1 MASLTHVCI
10 WRENG
15 WERITAEKACE
26 IIPPNSTVSA
36 NSGLFMCELCG
47 QYVTLTKKGNNVRHF
62 RHQSGEKSKNCPER
76 LFGSSLKYINLNEY
90 QLPIRIKVSNQH
102 FSFELGLVRAPI
114 EDFDDFRII
123 IEPIGYNRGSS
134 YEYAKER
141 LNPESITYLSIGDN
155 PTKAYKLSL
164 PEGLDELYK
173 YWPPEIKGMDDEG
186 TIFDKQS
193 GRMLSFDADVE
204 VNTNYYLLKRGSSIG
219 AVPGLKIE
227 KIAIQG
233 MWSLYCV
240 CATVFDENTAKFFLE
255 YHCRL
260 TEQPISLQPIWPLF
274 VEGEYLIKHNE
285 GHTFFWVKGRH
296 VEMDTFP
303 QLPIRKYR
311 SQNTSQGI
319 VYDVEC
325 SEKKVLISAGRIKAI
340 KYTYFWKENIEPK
353 ISSPR
358 LRVTN
363 ILDEVV
369 EPGVSHILPKDGT
382 LCFLSQY
389 DGEVIIYDKGSV
401 VTKYRVQA
409 DKKFEINNIIW
420 GKSIQLNVGL
430 DCFWKITYKK
440 AEIDKDV
447 EDEERLLQYISS
459 GNRKMIAA
467 PHSLANIARGF
478 HRYPK
483 IMRWIRICMKKKV
496 IDEQSYRRL
505 QCMYIKCLSKES
517 RLMEREHE

>member
-1 MASLTHVCI
+1 MASLTHVCM
-10 WRENG
+10 WRDTG
-15 WERITAEKACE
+15 WERITAEEACK
-26 IIPPNSTVSA
+26 IIPSNSTVSA

-62 RHQSGEKSKNCPER
+62 RHQSAEKSKNCPER
-76 LFGSSLKYINLNEY
+76 SLGSSSKYISLNEY
-90 QLPIRIKVSNQH
+90 QLPIRIKVSDQH

-123 IEPIGYNRGSS
+123 IEPIGYDRGSS

-155 PTKAYKLSL
+155 PTKLYKLSL
-164 PEGLDELYK
+164 PEGLDALYK
-173 YWPPEIKGMDDEG
+173 YWPPEIKGIDDEG

-204 VNTNYYLLKRGSSIG
+204 VNTNYYLLKRGSIE
-219 AVPGLKIE
+219 AVSGLKIE

-240 CATVFDENTAKFFLE
+240 CAYVFDENTAKFFLE

-274 VEGEYLIKHNE
+274 VESEYLIKHNE

-296 VEMDTFP
+296 VEMATFP

-311 SQNTSQGI
+311 SQNTSQGT

-325 SEKKVLISAGRIKAI
+325 SEKKMLISAGRIKAI
-340 KYTYFWKENIEPK
+340 KYSFFWKETIEKKNSIQK
-353 ISSPR
+353 IK
-358 LRVTN
+358 VTN
-363 ILDEVV
+363 VLEEEIT
-369 EPGVSHILPKDGT
+369 PGVSHILPKDDT
-382 LCFLSQY
+382 LLFLSPY
-389 DGEVIIYDKGSV
+389 DGELIIYEKGAV
-401 VTKYRVQA
+401 IAKYKIYA
-409 DKKFEINNIIW
+409 DKKLEINGISW
-420 GKSIQLNVGL
+420 GKTLQLNVGL
-430 DCFWKITYKK
+430 DCLWKITYKK
-440 AEIDKDV
+440 AKGSEAV
-447 EDEERLLQYISS
+447 EEEDNLLYYISS

-478 HRYPK
+478 HCYPK

-505 QCMYIKCLSKES
+505 QCMYIKRLSKES
-517 RLMEREHE
+517 NLMEKENE